1 MGDDTNALLVH
12 GLPSAMDDGPVQK
25 ISYAGFVIGH
35 GLSGGPVNRVG
46 LTSTIQPG
54 VEATGKGWAQKSK
67 RRKEQPHLEPAFL
80 SSLGMNP
87 VPEDFKQL

>member
-1 MGDDTNALLVH
+1 MLLLPGLLLGDDTNALLV
-12 GLPSAMDDGPVQK
+12 PGPVQK